1 MEVEV
6 NANYYLQSVAVGA
19 SRHLKHHGTGA
30 TTFEHKA
37 TEATSPSRARSFY
50 FLSLCRVPHCACV
63 SLCRLVCAEPG
74 SSPAL
79 VNEKRRTSRLLLR
92 SLSSLLSHRRKE
104 KKKNKAGFQR
114 VMSTRCSLDV
124 VVLNVLREEIRDLA
138 RHVQHKAAV
147 VGLEF
152 LPVAGVPFRAEIE
165 IVENLRR
172 RLHLAYE

>member
-1 MEVEV
+1 
-6 NANYYLQSVAVGA
+6 
-19 SRHLKHHGTGA
+19 
-30 TTFEHKA
+30 
-37 TEATSPSRARSFY
+37 
-50 FLSLCRVPHCACV
+50 
-63 SLCRLVCAEPG
+63 
-74 SSPAL
+74 
-79 VNEKRRTSRLLLR
+79 
-92 SLSSLLSHRRKE
+92 
-104 KKKNKAGFQR
+104 
-114 VMSTRCSLDV
+114 MSTRCSLDV